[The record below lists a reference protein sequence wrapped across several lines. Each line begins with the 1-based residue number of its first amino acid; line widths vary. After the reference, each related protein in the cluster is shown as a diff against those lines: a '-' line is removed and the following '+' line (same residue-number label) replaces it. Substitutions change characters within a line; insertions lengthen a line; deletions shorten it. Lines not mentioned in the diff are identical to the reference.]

1 MINAISVVA
10 SEDFF
15 IVVNLEDGRTLKL
28 DMNFIKHENGH
39 VVESIHNFE
48 EFKKVFIKNGIVSWP
63 SGYDIDPYYL
73 EAQGLNITKTA

>member
-28 DMNFIKHENGH
+28 DMNFIKHEAGY
-39 VVESIHNFE
+39 VVEAIHNLE

-63 SGYDIDPYYL
+63 SGYDIDPYFL